1 MRILFSRHKREIEIE
16 IYFSVYGIVLF
27 SVIVAYNGYSFVNAS
42 LNSLEFREM
51 EDFKKETAEPR
62 DELHKERIVG
72 IIDNAV

>member
-1 MRILFSRHKREIEIE
+1 MKSKSKSI
-16 IYFSVYGIVLF
+16 SVSMVLF
-27 SVIVAYNGYSFVNAS
+27 SVIVAYNGYSFVNT
-42 LNSLEFREM
+42 LLYSLEFREM